1 MSKRKRSNYLNIIKN
16 KKFPILTLDSRWH
29 ELFPDELKSSRIKEL
44 EQKVN
49 QLLKK
54 QGKMVN
60 DIKDMKKLKKSLL
73 SDIVTNMETA
83 NDLHSKSREKRVE
96 RNKRFIYEL
105 NNKIDR
111 SSERLSEL
119 PYKIKEA
126 NEELLLESLKNCYE
140 RLNNNHKE
148 LENISKWIKKTR
160 DELKTK
166 ILAKNDIEAD
176 INKIYTYMHDVLGSD
191 IIEIFDL
198 KHNPIN
204 PDKRNTKE

>member
-83 NDLHSKSREKRVE
+83 NDLHSKSSEKRVE

-148 LENISKWIKKTR
+148 LENISKWIKKIR
-160 DELKTK
+160 DELKMK